1 MGGFH
6 LASIAPIM
14 SLERRNDMEE
24 VKRKGR
30 GKGKNP
36 PLVSTSIRLST
47 EITEFF
53 KNKYAK
59 GWQAE
64 VRKVLVNFIKKEK

>member
-1 MGGFH
+1 
-6 LASIAPIM
+6 
-14 SLERRNDMEE
+14 MEE

-53 KNKYAK
+53 KSKYAK

>member
-1 MGGFH
+1 
-6 LASIAPIM
+6 
-14 SLERRNDMEE
+14 MEE